1 MSVWLA
7 FGIVFVI
14 VLAGATLQRVSGMG
28 MGLLAAPVLSLLL
41 GPVVGVMVVNVIAAV
56 NALVISFS
64 ARPNIDWK
72 RFLLIGPVMV
82 IGAIP
87 AVYLVGHMP
96 VAWLQILVGSVLTIA
111 LLTVTFAKTHVP
123 VAHGPAPAV
132 AAGIVGGFMNTIAG
146 VAGPAITVYA
156 QAARWEQRSFA
167 ATLQPLFVVSGVVS
181 FVGKHLTGA
190 ADISTVPLG
199 VWPAALMAMATGVL
213 SGAYFSRRVSRDT
226 ARKVAIALATLGALT
241 ALARGLLS
249 L

>member
-1 MSVWLA
+1 MGVWIVVS
-7 FGIVFVI
+7 IVFLV
-14 VLAGATLQRVSGMG
+14 VAAGATLQRISGMG

-41 GPVVGVMVVNVIAAV
+41 GPVAGVMVVNVFAAI
-56 NALVISFS
+56 NALVNSVS
-64 ARPNIDWK
+64 ARSSIDWK
-72 RFLLIGPVMV
+72 RFFTIGPVMV

-96 VAWLQILVGSVLTIA
+96 VAWLQIVVGSVLAIA
-111 LLTVTFAKTHVP
+111 LLTVTFAKNRVP

-132 AAGIVGGFMNTIAG
+132 ASGIVGGFMNTIAG

-167 ATLQPLFVVSGVVS
+167 ATLQPLFVVSGLVS
-181 FVGKHLTGA
+181 FVGKYFTGA
-190 ADISTVPLG
+190 ADVSDVPFAI
-199 VWPAALMAMATGVL
+199 WPIGLVAMVIGVL
-213 SGAYFSRRVSRDT
+213 SGALLS
-226 ARKVAIALATLGALT
+226 RKVPREAARTMAITIATLGALT